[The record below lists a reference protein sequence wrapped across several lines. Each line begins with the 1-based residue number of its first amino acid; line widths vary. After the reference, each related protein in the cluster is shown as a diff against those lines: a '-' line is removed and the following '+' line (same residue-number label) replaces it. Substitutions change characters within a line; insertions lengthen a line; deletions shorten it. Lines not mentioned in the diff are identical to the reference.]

1 MLTIWCVKVGCI
13 ISSDM
18 FGLHFNSTFIY
29 QQKNIGA
36 HMILEMKLV
45 LVYALSV
52 IFMLFVQSYL
62 TTRQYGIRPLVE
74 YKEHITLTGI
84 AGRADRAVKNSLV
97 SLILLLPAVVA
108 LVSIEYTSAETILAL
123 QIFFCVRI
131 LYFVA
136 YLFSITWVRSSFWW
150 LGTFCIFYL
159 YAVALGSV

>member
-1 MLTIWCVKVGCI
+1 MLLIT
-13 ISSDM
+13 
-18 FGLHFNSTFIY
+18 
-29 QQKNIGA
+29 QNIGA
-36 HMILEMKLV
+36 NMILEMKLV

-108 LVSIEYTSAETILAL
+108 LMSVEYTSAGSILAL
-123 QIFFCVRI
+123 QIFLCVRI

-136 YLFSITWVRSSFWW
+136 YLFSITWVRSCFWW
-150 LGTFCIFYL
+150 SGTFSIFSL
-159 YAVALGSV
+159 HNKNND